1 MPRTPQKTR
10 PSEKQP
16 PVPNKRA
23 KAKSPGGKTSPGSF
37 PIVAIGASAGGLE
50 AFTNLLRALP
60 PEPGVAL
67 VFIPHLD
74 PTHESA
80 MVELLS
86 RTTSLPVFQAEEGMR
101 VSCDS
106 VYVLPPN
113 CEMTIAGG
121 ILHLVKRES
130 GPGHHMPIDI
140 FFCSL
145 AEDQTSNA
153 IGVILSGTANDG
165 TMGLSAIKRDGG
177 TTFAQNLESAKYDGM
192 PNSAVRAGVVDY
204 ILPPD
209 RIAQELIHLHRRSKH
224 EMPDDSFDGKDRQ
237 MKEIFRLLKGFSK
250 VDFVDY
256 KVATIHRRILRRM
269 NISQVTDLSDYVKLL
284 RSDAQEV
291 EALYRDVL
299 INVTS
304 FFRNP
309 EVFESLRDIVYP
321 KIISERSSSEPIR
334 VWVPGCAT
342 GEETYSH
349 AISLVEMLSELRIDV
364 PIQVFGTD
372 LSEGAI
378 QRARAGFYK
387 QNIASEVSE
396 VRLRR
401 FFHKAS
407 GGYQISKSIR
417 DLCVF
422 ARQNVFSDPP
432 FSRMDLISCR
442 NVLIYLSSVLQKKVI
457 PIFHYALK
465 ERGFLLVG
473 NSEGLVGSGAEIF
486 DLVDRKSKIYQ
497 KKGVPSPVTFPLT
510 MSEAAEKTEEKPVP
524 GDKEDAPSKPPV
536 DVQREAD
543 RLLLSKYVPAAVVVN
558 EHLEIVQSRGKTSR
572 FLELPTGR
580 VSLNLLK
587 MARPGLLYELRT
599 LLDKARKNSAPAIK
613 EGIVLEDGAGNATVR
628 LEAIPF
634 RTPVRDQRHFLVLF
648 EETSPARPSPAPK
661 PPARQSAKQIADAK
675 EVMIARLKQELAS
688 TKEYLQSIIESQEA
702 TNEEL
707 QSANEEIQS
716 GNEELQS
723 TNEELQTSKEE
734 LESANEELNTV
745 NEEIQHRNQQLAQFS
760 NDLINLLNSATI
772 PMILLGEDL
781 HIRRYT
787 PEAER
792 VFGFSSHDV
801 GKALSHLHLN
811 LQIPQLEHWMLDVMR
826 DVTMRNEQV
835 RARDGKIYKL
845 RITPYRTLENKI
857 DGVVVALL
865 DITDVVGSVAGKAG
879 RIDGHADGKAG
890 KIDGHADGKTDG
902 LTDGKASRMDGLADG
917 KRRRPPSN

>member
-1 MPRTPQKTR
+1 MSASSKKNHK
-10 PSEKQP
+10 SLKQP
-16 PVPNKRA
+16 QTPSKRSER
-23 KAKSPGGKTSPGSF
+23 KSPATVATAARF

-50 AFTNLLRALP
+50 AFSNLLRALP
-60 PEPGVAL
+60 PEPGLAL

-86 RTTSLPVFQAEEGMR
+86 RTTRLPVFQAEEGTR
-101 VSCDS
+101 VARNS

-113 CEMTIAGG
+113 WDMTITGG
-121 ILHLVKRES
+121 VLHLAKREA
-130 GPGHHMPIDI
+130 GPGHHMPIDS

-145 AEDQTSNA
+145 AKDQNSNA
-153 IGVILSGTANDG
+153 MGIILSGTANDG
-165 TMGLSAIKRDGG
+165 TVGLSAIKHEGG
-177 TTFAQNLESAKYDGM
+177 ITFAQNLESAKYDGM
-192 PNSAVRAGVVDY
+192 PTSAVRAGVVDY
-204 ILPPD
+204 VLPPD
-209 RIAQELIHLHRRSKH
+209 RIAQELIRIRQQSGEEKS
-224 EMPDDSFDGKDRQ
+224 PSDAFDGQDHLL
-237 MKEIFRLLKGFSK
+237 KEIFRQLKSFSK

-256 KVATIHRRILRRM
+256 KVATIQRRILRRM
-269 NISQVTDLSDYVKLL
+269 SIHQLTDLGDYVKLL
-284 RSDAQEV
+284 RGDAQEV

-309 EVFESLRDIVYP
+309 EVFESLRDVVYP
-321 KIISERSSSEPIR
+321 KLLAERSSDEPVR

-342 GEETYSH
+342 GEEPYSH
-349 AISLVEMLSELRIDV
+349 AMAMAEMQSELRLDV
-364 PIQVFGTD
+364 PVQIFGTD
-372 LSEGAI
+372 LSESAI
-378 QRARAGFYK
+378 QWARAGFYK
-387 QNIASEVSE
+387 ENIVSEISE

-401 FFHKAS
+401 FFHRAP

-417 DLCVF
+417 DMCVF

-442 NVLIYLSSVLQKKVI
+442 NVLIYLSPVLQKKVI

-465 ERGFLLVG
+465 EGGYLLVG
-473 NSEGLVGSGAEIF
+473 NSEGLVGTGAEIF
-486 DLVDRKSKIYQ
+486 DLVDRKSKVYR
-497 KKGVPSPVTFPLT
+497 KKGVRSPVMFGLT
-510 MSEAAEKTEEKPVP
+510 IGEHIERAEEKHTHEA
-524 GDKEDAPSKPPV
+524 KEDERSKPPV

-543 RLLLSKYVPAAVVVN
+543 RLLLSKSVPSAVVVT
-558 EHLEIVQSRGKTSR
+558 EAFEIVQSRGKTSR

-580 VSLNLLK
+580 ASLNLLK

-599 LLDKARKNSAPAIK
+599 LLEKARKNSIPVLK
-613 EGIVLEDGAGNATVR
+613 EGIVLEDGTGNATVR
-628 LEAIPF
+628 VEVIPF

-648 EETSPARPSPAPK
+648 EETAPAK
-661 PPARQSAKQIADAK
+661 PIPDRKASFGRSAREAADAK
-675 EVMIARLKQELAS
+675 EVIIARLKQELAS

-745 NEEIQHRNQQLAQFS
+745 NEEIQHRNQQLGQFS

-772 PMILLGEDL
+772 PMIMLGEDL

-792 VFGFSSHDV
+792 IFGFTSHDM
-801 GKALSHLHLN
+801 GKSLSHLHLN
-811 LQIPQLEHWMLDVMR
+811 LQIPQLERWMLDVMR

-835 RARDGKIYKL
+835 KTRDGKVYKL

-865 DITDVVGSVAGKAG
+865 DITDVVGGVVE
-879 RIDGHADGKAG
+879 KAG
-890 KIDGHADGKTDG
+890 KIDGHAGDKDAKTDG
-902 LTDGKASRMDGLADG
+902 LIDSKAGRIDGLAGG
-917 KRRRPPSN
+917 KRQPRLPTND

>member
-1 MPRTPQKTR
+1 MPKASKKKGNNPKQRK
-10 PSEKQP
+10 SELEQRNSQ
-16 PVPNKRA
+16 VARNA
-23 KAKSPGGKTSPGSF
+23 SGANF

-50 AFTNLLRALP
+50 AFSNLLRALP
-60 PEPGVAL
+60 PEPGLAL

-86 RTTSLPVFQAEEGMR
+86 RTTQLPVLQAAEGMA
-101 VSCDS
+101 VSRNS

-113 CEMTIAGG
+113 SDMTISEG
-121 ILHLVKRES
+121 ILHLVKREAVR
-130 GPGHHMPIDI
+130 GHHMPIDS

-145 AEDQTSNA
+145 AEDQSWNA

-165 TMGLSAIKRDGG
+165 TIGLSAIKHEGG
-177 TTFAQNLESAKYDGM
+177 ITFAQNVESAKYDGM
-192 PNSAVRAGVVDY
+192 PNSAIRAGVVDHV
-204 ILPPD
+204 LAPD
-209 RIAQELIHLHRRSKH
+209 RIAQELVHTRQQAEGDSRR
-224 EMPDDSFDGKDRQ
+224 ETFDGKDSQ
-237 MKEIFRLLKGFSK
+237 LKEIFRLLRSFSK
-250 VDFVDY
+250 VDFTDY
-256 KVATIHRRILRRM
+256 KVATIRRRILRRM
-269 NISQVTDLSDYVKLL
+269 HIRQLADLSDYVKLL

-309 EVFESLRDIVYP
+309 EVFESLRDVVYP
-321 KIISERSSSEPIR
+321 KIVAERSSSEPVR
-334 VWVPGCAT
+334 VWVPGCAS

-349 AISLVEMLSELRIDV
+349 AISLVELLTELRVEV
-364 PIQVFGTD
+364 PIQIFGTD
-372 LSEGAI
+372 LSETAI
-378 QRARAGFYK
+378 QRARAGLYK
-387 QNIASEVSE
+387 ETIAGEIPE

-401 FFHKAS
+401 FFHKAP

-417 DLCVF
+417 DMCVF

-442 NVLIYLSSVLQKKVI
+442 NVLIYLSPILQKKVI
-457 PIFHYALK
+457 PIFHYALR
-465 ERGFLLVG
+465 EGGFLLVG
-473 NSEGLVGSGAEIF
+473 NSEGLLGSGAEIF

-497 KKGVPSPVTFPLT
+497 KKPVPSPVTFGLT
-510 MSEAAEKTEEKPVP
+510 VGETAEKAQEKPARE
-524 GDKEDAPSKPPV
+524 GKEEEPAKSPADI
-536 DVQREAD
+536 QREAD
-543 RLLLSKYVPAAVVVN
+543 RLLLSKYVPSAVVVT
-558 EHLEIVQSRGKTSR
+558 EELEIVQSRGKTSR

-580 VSLNLLK
+580 ASLNLLK

-599 LLDKARKNSAPAIK
+599 LLEQARKNSIPVIK
-613 EGIVLEDGAGNATVR
+613 EGIVLEEGDGNVVVK
-628 LEAIPF
+628 LEVIPF

-648 EETSPARPSPAPK
+648 EETGPAKAVAESKPAV
-661 PPARQSAKQIADAK
+661 RQPAK
-675 EVMIARLKQELAS
+675 EISDVKDVHIARLKQELAS
-688 TKEYLQSIIESQEA
+688 TKEYLQSIIEAQEA

-745 NEEIQHRNQQLAQFS
+745 NEEIQHRNQQLAQLS

-772 PMILLGEDL
+772 PMIMLGEDL

-792 VFGFSSHDV
+792 VFGFSSHDM
-801 GKALSHLHLN
+801 GEALSRLHLN
-811 LQIPQLEHWMLDVMR
+811 LEIPQFERWMLDVMR

-835 RARDGKIYKL
+835 QARDGKTYKL

-865 DITDVVGSVAGKAG
+865 DISDVVGPVSRKGDG
-879 RIDGHADGKAG
+879 RAQPG
-890 KIDGHADGKTDG
+890 
-902 LTDGKASRMDGLADG
+902 R
-917 KRRRPPSN
+917 